1 MMVNESSPI
10 CHNYANVHFGE
21 FRPFLQ
27 KSLSSNQEN
36 SIKNLKEKCQIN
48 IDFNLFSQV
57 IVAFGTVKDTTVHYG
72 GIVVGKSSDLIL
84 DGVDLAGEGYAV
96 VQPYVQKAVD
106 GTKDTLGPIFG
117 PTLGPYWAAFSTHVA
132 NSYAESH
139 KLARG
144 KYFLLHLFNRS
155 SRRKRG
161 MASNPLFIIPGFSLH
176 FPKELGYGYLT
187 PC

>member
-1 MMVNESSPI
+1 M
-10 CHNYANVHFGE
+10 
-21 FRPFLQ
+21 
-27 KSLSSNQEN
+27 
-36 SIKNLKEKCQIN
+36 
-48 IDFNLFSQV
+48 
-57 IVAFGTVKDTTVHYG
+57 
-72 GIVVGKSSDLIL
+72 
-84 DGVDLAGEGYAV
+84 AGEGYAV

-161 MASNPLFIIPGFSLH
+161 MASTPLFIVLGFFCIFQTNFAMAILGS
-176 FPKELGYGYLT
+176 KEMGKFLWELRKKVCSVGCLSQFSFAKLRQPTG
-187 PC
+187 

>member
-1 MMVNESSPI
+1 MQI
-10 CHNYANVHFGE
+10 ANVQFGE

-27 KSLSSNQEN
+27 KSL
-36 SIKNLKEKCQIN
+36 KLKSRKFHQKFERKVSDNIN
-48 IDFNLFSQV
+48 FNLFSQV
-57 IVAFGTVKDTTVHYG
+57 IVAFGTVKDTTVQYG
-72 GIVVGKSSDLIL
+72 GIVVGKSADLIL

-117 PTLGPYWAAFSTHVA
+117 PTLGPYWDAFSTHVA

-144 KYFLLHLFNRS
+144 NYFLLHLFY
-155 SRRKRG
+155 
-161 MASNPLFIIPGFSLH
+161 
-176 FPKELGYGYLT
+176 ELSQKTLSQTQAYGAQF
-187 PC
+187 